1 MKTKQ
6 RLYPSISHGAK
17 AFCFVLLMLVTACG
31 GQEDPIVEKEDQL
44 QLSDKEILISA
55 DGWKPMTES
64 RANIFETQDDFLN
77 EEVGGGD
84 FTLHAFTR
92 GSDTPFIDGTRAR
105 YFREENGWRFYAHP
119 NIINYYWPQT
129 GTFDFLAYM
138 PYKNSGK
145 QKIINAESISYDKN
159 AGSVTLAC
167 SIPNTTQN
175 VNDSTGQE
183 TVIAYSKGLSKQTVG
198 DKVNMHFVHPFAAIY
213 IKLIKSH
220 RNLKITKIQ
229 FNNVYFQGKTTLS
242 AATDTIANIDW
253 TAQGTPGTLEI
264 PVNKVIPNDINFG
277 GDVGGPYLVMPQD
290 FNIGSDKELT
300 ITVYYIWDDAIEG
313 NENKQEQSFTSP
325 IKKVGTELPDNQKI
339 IAWKSGYKYIY
350 NLLLGDN
357 EAEILFKVDVEP
369 WDVEDY
375 KHVIEVE

>member
-17 AFCFVLLMLVTACG
+17 AFCFALLMLVTACG

-55 DGWKPMTES
+55 DGWKPMAES

-105 YFREENGWRFYAHP
+105 YFWEEKGWRFYAHP

-129 GTFDFLAYM
+129 GTFDFFAYM

-145 QKIINAESISYDKN
+145 PKIINAESSSYDKN

-229 FNNVYFQGKTTLS
+229 FNNVYFQGQTTLS

-277 GDVGGPYLVMPQD
+277 GDVGGPYLVMPQS
-290 FNIGSDKELT
+290 FNVDTDKELK

-313 NENKQEQSFTSP
+313 NENKREQSFTSP
-325 IKKVGTELPDNQKI
+325 IKKEDDNQKI